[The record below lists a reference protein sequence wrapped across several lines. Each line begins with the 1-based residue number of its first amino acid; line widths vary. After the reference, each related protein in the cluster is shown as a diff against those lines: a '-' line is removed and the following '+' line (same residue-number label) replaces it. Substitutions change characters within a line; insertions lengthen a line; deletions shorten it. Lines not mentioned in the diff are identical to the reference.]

1 MTQWQGLVSSC
12 VSFPE
17 LLNSSVLLQVALG
30 ELDALLQ
37 AGVYPGEVWRSGALV
52 TTAHPLRDAS
62 NFFCIDGVETEQA
75 SGYDMVTA
83 GDFYSTLQLL
93 ADAGLPAP
101 PSTFYAGVEQMWTY
115 GGCGELGAHHPVT
128 HLSPLLLQV
137 HTSLTTA
144 LAFPGTATLT
154 CATVGT

>member
-30 ELDALLQ
+30 ELDALLS
-37 AGVYPGEVWRSGALV
+37 AGVYPGEVWRSVGNDGSPSARCLYIF
-52 TTAHPLRDAS
+52 R
-62 NFFCIDGVETEQA
+62 IDGVETEQA